1 MNTLFR
7 VRYRLHFCLA
17 AICHCL
23 RFNVRVFQPGF
34 CSTNQFSNTCIPNLS
49 KVWNVFP
56 EEIVLDIAV
65 GKFKAIINTFLL
77 F

>member
-1 MNTLFR
+1 MNTLLR
-7 VRYRLHFCLA
+7 VRYRLHFYLA
-17 AICHCL
+17 AIRHSL
-23 RFNVRVFQPGF
+23 RFNVCAFQPGF

-56 EEIVLDIAV
+56 EEIVSEIAV
-65 GKFKAIINTFLL
+65 GKFKAKINTFLL